1 MSEYSEQIHIRV
13 TKQEKEQCEKVIK
26 SINETRN
33 KKIGY
38 RYLLLNVNVNK
49 YLENNNK
56 GIEIQI
62 NELLKDIE
70 TDNEQI
76 NKMVE
81 KRTEK
86 EIKLKKLRH
95 ELNNKSLFD
104 ISNYK
109 NNEPILKGFQRL
121 KEIVLT
127 NENFN
132 YFEDI
137 DKTTFKQMQESFKF
151 NDIELFKKIV
161 KNHFQEWQQE
171 KLNYNPPAE
180 PTKAEIIKGISGKMV
195 NKFKASRQ
203 PIKNL
208 NEFLNSDHANTIIK
222 GYLKNNSEITKNE
235 IINYILE
242 TTPEKQQIKN

>member
-137 DKTTFKQMQESFKF
+137 DKTTFKQMQESFNIK
-151 NDIELFKKIV
+151 DIELFKKIV

-171 KLNYNPPAE
+171 KIINDPTPE
-180 PTKAEIIKGISGKMV
+180 PTKQEIIKNISDKMF
-195 NKFKASRQ
+195 KRFKANSQ
-203 PIKNL
+203 PTKNL
-208 NEFLNSDHANTIIK
+208 NEFLNSDYSKQLIK
-222 GYLKNNSEITKNE
+222 GYLKEHSEIKESE
-235 IINYILE
+235 IINYMLE
-242 TTPEKQQIKN
+242 TIPEIRQIKN